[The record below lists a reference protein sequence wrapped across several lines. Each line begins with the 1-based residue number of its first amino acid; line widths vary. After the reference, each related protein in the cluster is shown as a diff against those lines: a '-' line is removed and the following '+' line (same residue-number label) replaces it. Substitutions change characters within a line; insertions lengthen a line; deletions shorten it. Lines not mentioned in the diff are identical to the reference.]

1 LTEVLNV
8 EDTSP
13 TNVSPVA
20 IGSPASLDCGAN
32 RSLENFGRRPRGWIG
47 VNRPRSIEAQYAM
60 EMSEASTLNFRHLQ
74 VVQLCDRAKVGLAD
88 AALFGE
94 KPPDELD
101 GVVPEPRGVRVPEN
115 GAAIVEALLAQ
126 WATEDAVVLDVT

>member
-1 LTEVLNV
+1 
-8 EDTSP
+8 
-13 TNVSPVA
+13 
-20 IGSPASLDCGAN
+20 
-32 RSLENFGRRPRGWIG
+32 
-47 VNRPRSIEAQYAM
+47 M

-126 WATEDAVVLDVT
+126 WAAEDAVVLDVTSCTRSGMTMYAHRRLRPTVRDATPVSSDRMDDSE